1 MLEDPVGIAGT
12 DGNIEACILTR
23 EVAKG
28 GDMINEVRSKNG
40 IKPLD
45 LVFVDMI
52 LAETDVNSKNFSN
65 KLSSTNIRQY
75 LS

>member
-12 DGNIEACILTR
+12 ESNIEACILTR

-28 GDMINEVRSKNG
+28 GNMINEIRINHG

-52 LAETDVNSKNFSN
+52 LAEQDINNKNFSN

>member
-12 DGNIEACILTR
+12 ESNIEACILTR

-28 GDMINEVRSKNG
+28 GNMINELRINHG
-40 IKPLD
+40 LKPLD

-52 LAETDVNSKNFSN
+52 LAE
-65 KLSSTNIRQY
+65 
-75 LS
+75 